1 MQPADTALETP
12 ATDRETATVSFTL
25 LGLERARDRGR
36 LIGLASAEILVGGV
50 AVTVQGIRII
60 YEPDGSLL
68 VQPPRFRHPDGHWL
82 PAVVLPPNSPA
93 PSPPRCWRPSGTCPA
108 ADGSAMHTSPDRDGL
123 AG

>member
-1 MQPADTALETP
+1 MQSADAAHEIPAMDH
-12 ATDRETATVSFTL
+12 ETATATFTL

-36 LIGLASAEILVGGV
+36 LLGLASAEILLAGV

-82 PAVVLPPNSPA
+82 PAVVLPPELA
-93 PSPPRCWRPSGTCPA
+93 EAIA
-108 ADGSAMHTSPDRDGL
+108 AEVLEAFREVPN
-123 AG
+123 